1 MKLKYIDNLP
11 YDIKYKIL
19 EEFINDDFK
28 ETKII
33 KEIYVLSHIDIFKNM
48 DSIFRKYNLM
58 KDSLLLKKVQ
68 EKIEPSSFVGKCL
81 KIYCVR
87 L

>member
-19 EEFINDDFK
+19 EEFINDYFK

-33 KEIYVLSHIDIFKNM
+33 KEINVLSHINIFKNI
-48 DSIFRKYNLM
+48 DDIFRKYNLIN
-58 KDSLLLKKVQ
+58 KPLLLIKIQ
-68 EKIEPSSFVGKCL
+68 EKIKPSSFVRKCL
-81 KIYCVR
+81 KNYCER

>member
-11 YDIKYKIL
+11 YDIKYKIFR
-19 EEFINDDFK
+19 EFINDYFK

-33 KEIYVLSHIDIFKNM
+33 KEINVLSHINIFKNI
-48 DSIFRKYNLM
+48 DYIFRKYNLIN
-58 KDSLLLKKVQ
+58 KPLLLIKVQ
-68 EKIEPSSFVGKCL
+68 EKIKPSSFVSKCL
-81 KIYCVR
+81 KNYCER

>member
-19 EEFINDDFK
+19 EEFINDYFK

-33 KEIYVLSHIDIFKNM
+33 KEINVLSHINIFKNI
-48 DSIFRKYNLM
+48 DDIFRKYNLIN
-58 KDSLLLKKVQ
+58 KPLLLIKVQ
-68 EKIEPSSFVGKCL
+68 EKIKPSSFVSKFL
-81 KIYCVR
+81 KNYCER

>member
-1 MKLKYIDNLP
+1 MKLKYIDYLP

-19 EEFINDDFK
+19 EEFINDYFK

-33 KEIYVLSHIDIFKNM
+33 KEIYVLSHIDIYKNI
-48 DSIFRKYNLM
+48 DHIFRKYNLIN
-58 KDSLLLKKVQ
+58 KPLLLKKVQ
-68 EKIEPSSFVGKCL
+68 EKIKPSSFVGKCL
-81 KIYCVR
+81 KNYCER

>member
-19 EEFINDDFK
+19 EEFINDYFK

-33 KEIYVLSHIDIFKNM
+33 KEINVLSHINIFKNI
-48 DSIFRKYNLM
+48 DDIFRKYNLLF
-58 KDSLLLKKVQ
+58 DLFY
-68 EKIEPSSFVGKCL
+68 P
-81 KIYCVR
+81 VR
-87 L
+87 

>member
-19 EEFINDDFK
+19 EEFINDYFK

-33 KEIYVLSHIDIFKNM
+33 KEINVLSHIDIFKNI
-48 DSIFRKYNLM
+48 DHIFRKYHLM
-58 KDSLLLKKVQ
+58 NNSLLLKKVQ
-68 EKIEPSSFVGKCL
+68 EKIKPSSFVSKCL
-81 KIYCVR
+81 KNYCKR

>member
-1 MKLKYIDNLP
+1 MNLKYIENLP

-19 EEFINDDFK
+19 KEFINDYFK

-33 KEIYVLSHIDIFKNM
+33 KEISSLSHIDIFKNM
-48 DSIFRKYNLM
+48 DCIFRKYNLINNP
-58 KDSLLLKKVQ
+58 SLLI
-68 EKIEPSSFVGKCL
+68 KIQQQIQPSSFVGKCL
-81 KIYCVR
+81 KNYCER